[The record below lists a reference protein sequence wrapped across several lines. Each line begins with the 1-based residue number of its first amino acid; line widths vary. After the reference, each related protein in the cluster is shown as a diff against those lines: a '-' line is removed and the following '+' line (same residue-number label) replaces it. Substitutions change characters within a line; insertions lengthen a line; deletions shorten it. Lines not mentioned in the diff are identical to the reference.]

1 MKKAICLFLG
11 IFIMFSSFIPT
22 FAKAEDTEVSSVLQ
36 AIKPRIPDTESYDKF
51 TANSR
56 EYNGSKIYEFEWY
69 MTDGNDYLSV
79 TVNEENIITGYYV
92 NSDIK
97 TGTQKPSI
105 KKLSNEDASKKALDL
120 ALRLNPMLKNKI
132 EIVIPDHINL
142 YSDEYGFEIK
152 RIENGIDVKGNN
164 GYITL
169 NKNAETILH
178 FNMQYSVGLN
188 FGTEPQ
194 FISYDEARNAYE
206 KSFGMKPV
214 YNMIYEDARTRKT
227 ELVYV
232 FSHEYN
238 TYINAADGSVYT
250 YNPYQ
255 NSVNSSM
262 GGSLAMKGEAFD
274 SMEESR
280 LSEAEVYEL
289 DKISHLR
296 TADEL
301 KEQIT
306 SNKLYNIDKNC
317 IVKSVSLTKDIYDKN
332 RYYYYFNFSN
342 NDNTAGY
349 NITADAACG
358 QVISY
363 NRYNYNQDRTKEYN
377 FSDNYAR
384 KIAEKLFADVLS
396 ETSEFI
402 INDEKSDYVSY
413 KRVKNGIECTFD
425 GINVSLNKYDGKID
439 SFRLTY
445 TDVEFVDKSNMIDT
459 QRANE
464 ILFDNVGYNIYY
476 LPDNDK
482 SVTAVYDFEYSNI
495 SVNAIDSKINI
506 PSKSHIIPEYTDI
519 DNHYAQKKINELRKY
534 SIGFDGGEFLPESKI
549 NQGEYLTLL
558 SSVFSG
564 GGTPIVLKDGYDYSY
579 AYSYAKRNGLIADD
593 EVSEDAVLT
602 RETACIMLV
611 KAMGYDEVAKFDDIF
626 VSTYNDVSDSI
637 GYVAILTKLGVVSGD
652 GNGNFVPER
661 ELTRAEAAVMI
672 YNYLAN

>member
-11 IFIMFSSFIPT
+11 LIISLSSFIPV
-22 FAKAEDTEVSSVLQ
+22 FANAEDTQMSAVLQ
-36 AIKPRIPDTESYDKF
+36 AIKPRIPATEPYDKF

-69 MTDGNDYLSV
+69 MTDSNNYLSV

-97 TGTQKPSI
+97 TGTRKPSI
-105 KKLSNEDASKKALDL
+105 KKLSNEDVSKKALDL
-120 ALRLNPMLKNKI
+120 AVGLNPMLKDKI

-142 YSDEYGFEIK
+142 YNDEYGFEVK
-152 RIENGIDVKGNN
+152 RIEKGIDVKGNN

-169 NKNAETILH
+169 DKKAETILH
-178 FNMQYSVGLN
+178 FNIQYSVGLD
-188 FGTEPQ
+188 FGEETQ

-214 YNMIYEDARTRKT
+214 YNMVYEDSRTRKT

-238 TYINAADGSVYT
+238 TYVNAVTGSAYT

-255 NSVNSSM
+255 NSVNSSA

-274 SMEESR
+274 SMEENR
-280 LSEAEVYEL
+280 LSEAEVNEL

-296 TADEL
+296 TSDEL
-301 KEQIT
+301 KKQII
-306 SNKLYNIDKNC
+306 SNKLYNIDKDC
-317 IVKSVSLTKDIYDKN
+317 VVKSVSLTKDIYDENK
-332 RYYYYFNFSN
+332 YYYHFNISD

-349 NITADAACG
+349 NITADAESG
-358 QVISY
+358 LVIRY
-363 NRYNYNQDRTKEYN
+363 NRYNYNQDRTKEYK
-377 FSDNYAR
+377 FSDNDAK
-384 KIAEKLFADVLS
+384 KIAEKLFSDVLS
-396 ETSEFI
+396 EGSEFVI
-402 INDEKSDYVSY
+402 DKEKSDYVSY

-439 SFRLTY
+439 NFRLTY

-459 QRANE
+459 ERANE

-476 LPDNDK
+476 LPESDK
-482 SVTAVYDFEYSNI
+482 SVTAVYDFEYSNV

-506 PSKSHIIPEYTDI
+506 PSKSNTIPEYI
-519 DNHYAQKKINELRKY
+519 DTETHYAQKEINELRKY
-534 SIGFDGGEFLPESKI
+534 GIGFDGGEFLPESKI
-549 NQGEYLTLL
+549 KQGEYLTLL

-564 GGTPIVLKDGYDYSY
+564 AGTPIILKEGYDYSF
-579 AYSYAKRNGLIADD
+579 AYSYAKRNGLIEDD
-593 EVSEDAVLT
+593 EVDQDAILT
-602 RETACIMLV
+602 REKACIMLV
-611 KAMGYDEVAKFDDIF
+611 KAMGYGEVAKFDDIY
-626 VSTYNDVSDSI
+626 VSTYNDVDSSR
-637 GYVAILTKLGVVSGD
+637 GYVAILTRLGVVSGD
-652 GNGNFVPER
+652 GNGNFAPMR
-661 ELTRAEAAVMI
+661 ELTRAEAAVLI